1 MAKFGNH
8 TLGAEKN
15 QLELS
20 RKQLRKKALSRFRY
34 VRTCVLARELCLIVR
49 TNRGAFT
56 REDAQRCCNLI
67 SQLCKEAGCIEQ
79 SELCH
84 RASEIVG
91 KDEGE
96 YLELCQQSCLK
107 CGESKRLR
115 PKKNTSYVA

>member
-8 TLGAEKN
+8 TLGVEKN

-20 RKQLRKKALSRFRY
+20 RKQLREKTLSRFKY

-67 SQLCKEAGCIEQ
+67 SQLCKGAGCIEQ

-84 RASEIVG
+84 QACETVG
-91 KDEGE
+91 KDEGK
-96 YLELCQQSCLK
+96 YLELCKQSCLK
-107 CGESKRLR
+107 CGEARRPR